1 MSALTLFD
9 CQLNAFSG
17 KTYDIYLTGTNPQ
30 HTRFY
35 LINADEDD
43 RVRIAIYYS
52 TPQRLDVFA
61 DSTFIYPENAEITDD
76 GGYNL
81 QVRER
86 S

>member
-1 MSALTLFD
+1 M
-9 CQLNAFSG
+9 
-17 KTYDIYLTGTNPQ
+17 TGVNPQ
-30 HTRFY
+30 RTKFY

-43 RVRIAIYYS
+43 RVRLAVYYS

-61 DSTFIYPENAEITDD
+61 DSVYIYPENAEITND